1 MGLSSLQM
9 DKVFT
14 TKQAAELLGVS
25 LRTVQL
31 WVESGVLKAW
41 KTAGGHRRI
50 ARESVET
57 LLKEKLQA
65 LKTVSDD
72 SPFRI
77 LVVEDEP
84 DILRLYQLAIK
95 SWDLPVEVYTAEN
108 GIEGLLRLGQFR
120 PNVMITDLVMP
131 NMDGLEMIRMLRTDQ
146 EYKAMTIIVV
156 STLGPDEVQERGGL
170 PDDVKLF
177 TKPIPFE
184 DIESIV
190 RERFDA
196 QQRKL

>member
-1 MGLSSLQM
+1 M

-14 TKQAAELLGVS
+14 TKQAADLLGVS

>member
-1 MGLSSLQM
+1 M

-25 LRTVQL
+25 LRTAQL

-50 ARESVET
+50 AQESVET
-57 LLKEKLQA
+57 LLQEKHRA
-65 LKTVSDD
+65 LGAESDG

-84 DILRLYQLAIK
+84 DILKLYQLAIK
-95 SWDLPVEVYTAEN
+95 SWGLPVEVYTAKN

-120 PNVMITDLVMP
+120 PNVLITDLLMP
-131 NMDGLEMIRMLRTDQ
+131 SMDGVEMIRLLGTDPD
-146 EYKAMTIIVV
+146 YKDMTIIVV
-156 STLGPDEVQERGGL
+156 STLNPAEVQERGGL
-170 PDDVKLF
+170 PDSARLF
-177 TKPIPFE
+177 AKPIPFE
-184 DIESIV
+184 DIETVV
-190 RERFDA
+190 REKFDA
-196 QQRKL
+196 RQSRLERVAG

>member
-1 MGLSSLQM
+1 M

-25 LRTVQL
+25 LRTAQL

-50 ARESVET
+50 AQESVET
-57 LLKEKLQA
+57 LLQEKHRA
-65 LKTVSDD
+65 LGAESDG

-84 DILRLYQLAIK
+84 DILKLYQLAIK
-95 SWDLPVEVYTAEN
+95 SWGLPVEVYTAKN

-120 PNVMITDLVMP
+120 PNVLITDLLMP
-131 NMDGLEMIRMLRTDQ
+131 SMDGVEMIRLLGTDPD
-146 EYKAMTIIVV
+146 YKDMTIIVV
-156 STLGPDEVQERGGL
+156 STLNPAEVQERGGL
-170 PDDVKLF
+170 PDGARLF
-177 TKPIPFE
+177 AKPIPFE
-184 DIESIV
+184 DIETVV
-190 RERFDA
+190 REKFDA
-196 QQRKL
+196 RQSRLQRVAG

>member
-1 MGLSSLQM
+1 M

-25 LRTVQL
+25 LRTAQL

-57 LLKEKLQA
+57 LLQEKHRA
-65 LKTVSDD
+65 LGAESDG

-84 DILRLYQLAIK
+84 DILKLYQLAIK
-95 SWDLPVEVYTAEN
+95 SWGLPVEVYTAKN

-120 PNVMITDLVMP
+120 PNVLITDLLMP
-131 NMDGLEMIRMLRTDQ
+131 SMDGVEMIRMLGTDP
-146 EYKAMTIIVV
+146 EYKDMTIIVV
-156 STLGPDEVQERGGL
+156 STLNPAEVQERGGL
-170 PDDVKLF
+170 PDGARLF
-177 TKPIPFE
+177 AKPIPFE
-184 DIESIV
+184 DIETVV
-190 RERFDA
+190 REKFDA
-196 QQRKL
+196 RQSRLERVAG

>member
-1 MGLSSLQM
+1 M

-31 WVESGVLKAW
+31 WVESGVLRAW

-50 ARESVET
+50 ARDSVET

-65 LKTVSDD
+65 LQTVSDD

-95 SWDLPVEVYTAEN
+95 SWDLPVEVYTASN

-120 PNVMITDLVMP
+120 PNVLITDLIMP

-146 EYKAMTIIVV
+146 EYNTMTIIVV
-156 STLGPDEVQERGGL
+156 SSLDPGEVQEKGGL
-170 PDDVKLF
+170 PGDVSLF

-190 RERFDA
+190 RERFAA

>member
-1 MGLSSLQM
+1 M

-25 LRTVQL
+25 LRTAQL

-57 LLKEKLQA
+57 LLQEKHRA
-65 LKTVSDD
+65 LGAESDG

-84 DILRLYQLAIK
+84 DILKLYQLAIK
-95 SWDLPVEVYTAEN
+95 SWGLPVEVYTAKN

-120 PNVMITDLVMP
+120 PNVLITDLLMP
-131 NMDGLEMIRMLRTDQ
+131 SMDGVEMIRMLGTDP
-146 EYKAMTIIVV
+146 EYKDMTIIVV
-156 STLGPDEVQERGGL
+156 STLSPAEVQERGGL
-170 PDDVKLF
+170 PDGARLF
-177 TKPIPFE
+177 AKPIPFE
-184 DIESIV
+184 DIETVV
-190 RERFDA
+190 REKFDA
-196 QQRKL
+196 RQSRLERVAG